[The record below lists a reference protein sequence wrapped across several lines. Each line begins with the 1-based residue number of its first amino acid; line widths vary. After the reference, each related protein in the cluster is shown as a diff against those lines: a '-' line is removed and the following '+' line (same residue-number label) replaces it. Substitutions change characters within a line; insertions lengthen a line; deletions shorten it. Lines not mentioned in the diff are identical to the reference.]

1 MIYTM
6 KLIFQSQSPTNILQ
20 LVFLGLNLNNNL
32 YCQAQHQLQLSRP
45 GQDSILVL
53 GFDAPTSRTTAFLKI
68 FLPHHT
74 NTLNIHTEYW
84 RVLLRLSCTKSLI
97 I

>member
-6 KLIFQSQSPTNILQ
+6 KLIFQSQSLTNILQ

-53 GFDAPTSRTTAFLKI
+53 GFDAQTARTTVFFTTSHKY
-68 FLPHHT
+68 P
-74 NTLNIHTEYW
+74 
-84 RVLLRLSCTKSLI
+84 
-97 I
+97 

>member
-45 GQDSILVL
+45 GQDSVLVL
-53 GFDAPTSRTTAFLKI
+53 GFDPTSRTTIFSKGYCRYLALCLTLLVSQLVRFCFLASR
-68 FLPHHT
+68 T
-74 NTLNIHTEYW
+74 A
-84 RVLLRLSCTKSLI
+84 
-97 I
+97 